1 MEGGGREKCW
11 GKGGRREGEVL
22 GEGREECW
30 GEGGSSQSSH
40 HLPTHRKNLP
50 YKERVNSVY
59 MPVVQLYLQTI
70 IMQVWQECTALS
82 HYGRGRPPTNI
93 PHSKHSPLAV
103 FVKLHTKKQ
112 TELHPLR
119 KAHNI
124 QRHTHTHTHTRQC
137 QRPFSVCSLILRLL
151 CVCRESWYTLFLHVQ
166 FPQDFWAFEQS
177 TLLYSSTTLPV
188 FPVWKTPGTYHT
200 LCTHND
206 QEVGSGS
213 SMHHSV

>member
-11 GKGGRREGEVL
+11 GK
-22 GEGREECW
+22 
-30 GEGGSSQSSH
+30 GGSSQSSH

-70 IMQVWQECTALS
+70 ILQVWQECTALS
-82 HYGRGRPPTNI
+82 HYGRGCPPTNI

-119 KAHNI
+119 KAHNS
-124 QRHTHTHTHTRQC
+124 QRHTHTHTHTHDSVNAHSVHAASFLGSC
-137 QRPFSVCSLILRLL
+137 VWADSLEPGTHCFCMFSSPRISGHLNNLL
-151 CVCRESWYTLFLHVQ
+151 CCTPLQLCRFFLSGRRLV
-166 FPQDFWAFEQS
+166 P
-177 TLLYSSTTLPV
+177 TTLYAHTMTRKWGRGHPCTTV
-188 FPVWKTPGTYHT
+188 F
-200 LCTHND
+200 
-206 QEVGSGS
+206 S
-213 SMHHSV
+213 